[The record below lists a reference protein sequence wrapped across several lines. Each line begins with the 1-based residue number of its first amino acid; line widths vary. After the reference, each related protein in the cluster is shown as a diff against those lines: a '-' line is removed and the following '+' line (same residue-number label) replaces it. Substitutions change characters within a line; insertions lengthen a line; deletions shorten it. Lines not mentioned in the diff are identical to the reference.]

1 MKEWKDILVELAKKL
16 TPPLAFG
23 ILFVVVLSQFGGQ
36 IPQQYINL
44 VYDIGVGV
52 PILWAAFE
60 IYRVW
65 RSHSAAPQTGSHSVL
80 STGKNSQITYIVNN
94 YAQNVSGI
102 SKTELETQ
110 LKEYLDWVHETFG
123 TIILRGIAQGRDSA
137 VILPLETVYVP
148 LAAEF
153 TPERDELNIDLVSER
168 RRGEIELLT
177 EQSQRSTKINLNQIL
192 SISRRLIVTGG
203 PGSGKTTVLQHIA
216 WAFAHAIQ
224 TGKLSIAKEKLGV
237 EPPLPFPIYVPLS
250 LYAAYLR
257 DLPKTAKAK
266 ERQLA
271 TFISEY
277 LLQRQMHLTLS
288 PDFIAHLLREE
299 KSVILLLDGLDEV
312 PNEEERIRVRQAI
325 EDLVAGREN
334 LRVIVTSRTAAYQGN
349 AVLGRGFR
357 HIRVL
362 PLDWDNVKELVIHA
376 YRSIHSQSEAQ
387 AKEKAQNLLT
397 DIANLEEARKQRLGE
412 DVEPFVDSPLMVR
425 MLLIVHFNNRKLP
438 DQRADLYLKAVDAML
453 RPDYNPDQSV
463 SEEIEHRVAGSLAM
477 NREMLQYLAYHMHR
491 KGNEQGREIAE
502 ETLHEI
508 LKQESTYAPFVN
520 ELIAQTRQRGT
531 LLEERG
537 GLYRFIHLSF
547 QEFLVGRYFVE
558 NVRDLDKI
566 AEELEDGLSLDS
578 WWREPI
584 LLTIGYLDLTAPVMA
599 RRLILRLAG
608 AEAKYAKQ
616 QDKLSLDAR
625 LASAEIAAS
634 AYLECK
640 AQSPDLAAILKER
653 LLDLREQGK
662 TQKWTPVIM
671 ASAADTLDEL
681 GYLPDDLYEFA
692 RVEQVGNLFDI
703 AKHPV
708 VNLQYKLF
716 LDAEDFHAEKYWTK
730 FPKYSEPDENGECK
744 LIGDWGGEGYEWLKG
759 NWDENKKILPRYWN
773 DPRFG
778 IARRTAP
785 VVEITWWEANA
796 FCKWLTEHWQEIPE
810 YAAQAEILRGKIIR
824 LPTETEWVLAAGGL
838 GKPLVKGK
846 GKLYRFAWDEKDE
859 VTTDEK
865 EILRRANVGESG
877 INRTTPAGMYP
888 LGRTK
893 ETGIWDMSGNVWEW
907 QTNFYDKDRDWL
919 GLRGGSW
926 SFNEVNARL
935 AYRNFNPPN
944 GEWLSSGFRLVVCSP
959 PS

>member
-1 MKEWKDILVELAKKL
+1 MKEWKDIFVELAKKL
-16 TPPLAFG
+16 TAPLAFG
-23 ILFVVVLSQFGGQ
+23 VLFVVVLSQFGKE
-36 IPQQYINL
+36 IPSQYINL
-44 VYDIGVGV
+44 VYDLGIGALVIWV
-52 PILWAAFE
+52 IFE
-60 IYRVW
+60 VFQVW
-65 RSHSAAPQTGSHSVL
+65 RSHQASPQTGNQSVL
-80 STGKNSQITYIVNN
+80 ATGKNSQITYIVNN

-102 SKTELETQ
+102 SKAELEAQ
-110 LKEYLDWVHETFG
+110 LGEYLDWVHETFG
-123 TIILRGIAQGRDSA
+123 TITLRGIAQGRDSA

-153 TPERDELNIDLVSER
+153 STEREALEGFAEEGNRRAALEELSRQDRQDSKID
-168 RRGEIELLT
+168 
-177 EQSQRSTKINLNQIL
+177 LNQIL
-192 SISRRLIVTGG
+192 SISNRLIVTGG

-237 EPPLPFPIYVPLS
+237 EPPFPLPIYVPLS
-250 LYAAYLR
+250 LYATYLR

-312 PNEEERIRVRQAI
+312 PNEEERVRVRQAI
-325 EDLVAGREN
+325 EDLAAGRDH
-334 LRVIVTSRTAAYQGN
+334 LRVVVTSRTTAYREGS
-349 AVLGRGFR
+349 VFGRGFR

-362 PLDWDNVKELVIHA
+362 PLDWENVRKLVTHA
-376 YRSIHSQSEAQ
+376 YRSIYSHSDTQ
-387 AKEKAQNLLT
+387 AKEKAQNLLA
-397 DIANLEEARKQRLGE
+397 DIASLEEARKQRLGE
-412 DVEPFVDSPLMVR
+412 DVEPFVASPLMVR

-453 RPDYNPDQSV
+453 RPDYNLDQSV
-463 SEEIEHRVAGSLAM
+463 SEEIERRVAGNLAM

-491 KGNEQGREIAE
+491 KGDQQGREIAE
-502 ETLHEI
+502 ETLREI
-508 LKQESTYAPFVN
+508 LSRESTYAPFVS

-547 QEFLVGRYFVE
+547 QEFLAGRYFVE

-566 AEELEDGLSLDS
+566 AEELESGLSLDS

-608 AEAKYAKQ
+608 AEKEFAAR
-616 QDKLSLDAR
+616 QDGLSLDTC

-640 AQSPDLAAILKER
+640 AQSPDLADMLKAR
-653 LLDLREQGK
+653 LLDLREQGTTK
-662 TQKWTPVIM
+662 EWTPAVM

-681 GYLPDDLYEFA
+681 GYTPPDLYQFA
-692 RVEQVGNLFDI
+692 PVKQFYI

-708 VNLQYKLF
+708 TNLQYKLF
-716 LDAEDFHAEKYWTK
+716 LDSSDFADEKFWLD
-730 FPKYSEPDENGECK
+730 FPKFDEKGQPMKETW
-744 LIGDWGGEGYEWLKG
+744 DREGLDWLKKAQQDKEDSPDG
-759 NWDENKKILPRYWN
+759 KIVLPRYWN
-773 DPRFG
+773 APRFG
-778 IARRTAP
+778 IARRTVP
-785 VVEITWWEANA
+785 VVGVAWWEANA
-796 FCKWLTEHWQEIPE
+796 FCKWLTEHWMEIPE
-810 YAAQAEILRGKIIR
+810 YAAQKEALQGKIFR
-824 LPTETEWVLAAGGL
+824 LPTENEWVLAAGGE
-838 GKPLVKGK
+838 KGDR
-846 GKLYRFAWDEKDE
+846 YPWDEKG
-859 VTTDEK
+859 TTKDEK
-865 EILRRANVGESG
+865 EILRRANIRESG
-877 INRTTPAGMYP
+877 INRTTPVGMYP
-888 LGRTK
+888 LGKTPK
-893 ETGIWDMSGNVWEW
+893 TEIWDMAGNVWEW
-907 QTNFYDKDRDWL
+907 QANFYDKDHDYL

-926 SFNEVNARL
+926 DNVRDLARASARGVNHPGGRW
-935 AYRNFNPPN
+935 
-944 GEWLSSGFRLVVCSP
+944 GSGGFRVAAVSP

>member
-16 TPPLAFG
+16 TAPLAFG
-23 ILFVVVLSQFGGQ
+23 VLFVVVLSQFGKE
-36 IPQQYINL
+36 IPSQYINL
-44 VYDIGVGV
+44 VYDLGIGALVIWV
-52 PILWAAFE
+52 IFE
-60 IYRVW
+60 VFQVW
-65 RSHSAAPQTGSHSVL
+65 RSHQASPQTGNQSVL
-80 STGKNSQITYIVNN
+80 ATGKNSQITYIVNN

-102 SKTELETQ
+102 SETELEAQ
-110 LKEYLDWVHETFG
+110 LGEYLDWVHETFG
-123 TIILRGIAQGRDSA
+123 TITLRGIAQGRDSA
-137 VILPLETVYVP
+137 VILPLETIYVP

-153 TPERDELNIDLVSER
+153 STEREAMEGFAEEGNRRAAVEELRRQDRQDSKID
-168 RRGEIELLT
+168 
-177 EQSQRSTKINLNQIL
+177 LNQIL
-192 SISRRLIVTGG
+192 SISNRLIVTGG

-237 EPPLPFPIYVPLS
+237 EPPFPLPIYVPLS

-312 PNEEERIRVRQAI
+312 PNEEERVRVRQAI
-325 EDLVAGREN
+325 EDLAAGRDH
-334 LRVIVTSRTAAYQGN
+334 LRVVVTSRTTAYREGS
-349 AVLGRGFR
+349 VFGRGFR

-362 PLDWDNVKELVIHA
+362 PLDWENVRKLVTHA
-376 YRSIHSQSEAQ
+376 YRSIYSHSDTQ
-387 AKEKAQNLLT
+387 AKEKAQNLLA
-397 DIANLEEARKQRLGE
+397 DIASLEEARKQRLGE
-412 DVEPFVDSPLMVR
+412 DVEPFVASPLMVR

-453 RPDYNPDQSV
+453 RPDYNLDQSV
-463 SEEIEHRVAGSLAM
+463 SEEIERRVAGNLAM

-491 KGNEQGREIAE
+491 KGDQQGREIAE
-502 ETLHEI
+502 ETLREI
-508 LKQESTYAPFVN
+508 LSRESTYAPFVS

-547 QEFLVGRYFVE
+547 QEFLAGRYFVE

-566 AEELEDGLSLDS
+566 AEELESGLSLDS

-608 AEAKYAKQ
+608 AEKEFAAR
-616 QDKLSLDAR
+616 QDGLSLDTC

-640 AQSPDLAAILKER
+640 AQSPDLADMLKAR
-653 LLDLREQGK
+653 LLDLREQGTTK
-662 TQKWTPVIM
+662 EWTPAVM

-681 GYLPDDLYEFA
+681 GYTPPDLYQFVP
-692 RVEQVGNLFDI
+692 VEQFYI

-708 VNLQYKLF
+708 TNLQYERF
-716 LDAEDFHAEKYWTK
+716 LESDDFHVEKFWTK
-730 FPKYSEPDENGECK
+730 FLKYSEPDENGKVE
-744 LIGDWGGEGYEWLKG
+744 LLGDWGNDGYEWLQR
-759 NWDENKKILPRYWN
+759 NWDERKIVLPRHWN
-773 DPRFG
+773 DPRLG
-778 IARRTAP
+778 IARRTVP
-785 VVEITWWEANA
+785 VVGVAWWEANA
-796 FCKWLTEHWQEIPE
+796 FCKWLTEHWMEIPE
-810 YAAQAEILRGKIIR
+810 YAAQKEALQGKIFR
-824 LPTETEWVLAAGGL
+824 LPTENEWVLAAGGE
-838 GKPLVKGK
+838 KGDR
-846 GKLYRFAWDEKDE
+846 YPWDEKGA
-859 VTTDEK
+859 TRDEK
-865 EILRRANVGESG
+865 EILRRANTDESG

-888 LGRTK
+888 LGKTPK
-893 ETGIWDMSGNVWEW
+893 TEIWDMAGNVWEW
-907 QTNFYDKDRDWL
+907 QANFYDEDHDYL

-926 SFNEVNARL
+926 GDDQYDARVSARDANHPGNQWYL
-935 AYRNFNPPN
+935 N
-944 GEWLSSGFRLVVCSP
+944 GVRVVAVSP